1 MRVARCY
8 HSLMTEQSQVS
19 FSDLVLMLA
28 TMAAV
33 HFGEVGDPVSGA
45 KQKNMPA
52 AGQMIDLLGILQQ
65 KTEGRLEPEE
75 SQLLE
80 TMLYE
85 LRLRFI
91 DASKDTPRIIT
102 P

>member
-1 MRVARCY
+1 
-8 HSLMTEQSQVS
+8 MTTTQQVS

-33 HFGEVGDPVSGA
+33 HFGEMGDPVTGETR
-45 KQKNMPA
+45 KNMAA
-52 AGQMIDLLGILQQ
+52 AGQMIDLLAILQQ
-65 KTEGRLEPEE
+65 KTQNNLSPEE

-80 TMLYE
+80 TLLYE

-91 DASKDTPRIIT
+91 DASKEEPRIIT

>member
-1 MRVARCY
+1 MN
-8 HSLMTEQSQVS
+8 EQPSVS
-19 FSDLVLMLA
+19 FADLVLMLA

-33 HFGEVGDPVSGA
+33 HFGEVGDPVTGE

-52 AGQMIDLLGILQQ
+52 AGQMIDLLSVLQT
-65 KTEGRLEPEE
+65 KTAGNLDPDEQ
-75 SQLLE
+75 QLLE

-91 DASKDTPRIIT
+91 DASKDRPRIIT

>member
-1 MRVARCY
+1 
-8 HSLMTEQSQVS
+8 
-19 FSDLVLMLA
+19 MLA

-33 HFGEVGDPVSGA
+33 HFGEMGDPVTGETR
-45 KQKNMPA
+45 KNMAA
-52 AGQMIDLLGILQQ
+52 AGQMIDLLAILQQ
-65 KTEGRLEPEE
+65 KTQNNLSPEE

-80 TMLYE
+80 TLLYE

-91 DASKDTPRIIT
+91 DASKEEPRIIT

>member
-1 MRVARCY
+1 M
-8 HSLMTEQSQVS
+8 SEQATVS

-33 HFGEVGDPVSGA
+33 HFGAVGDPVTGE
-45 KQKNMPA
+45 KQKNIPA
-52 AGQMIDLLGILQQ
+52 AGQMIDLLSVLQR
-65 KTEGRLEPEE
+65 KTEGNLDLEEQ
-75 SQLLE
+75 QLIE

-85 LRLRFI
+85 LRMRFI
-91 DASKDTPRIIT
+91 DASKDAPRIIT

>member
-1 MRVARCY
+1 
-8 HSLMTEQSQVS
+8 MTEQATVS
-19 FSDLVLMLA
+19 FQDLVLMLA

-33 HFGEVGDPVSGA
+33 HFGEVGDPVTGE

-52 AGQMIDLLGILQQ
+52 AGQMIDLLSVLQA
-65 KTEGRLEPEE
+65 KTQGNLDPDEQ
-75 SQLLE
+75 QLLD
-80 TMLYE
+80 TLLYQ

-91 DASKDTPRIIT
+91 DASKDAPRIIT

>member
-1 MRVARCY
+1 M
-8 HSLMTEQSQVS
+8 SEQSSVS

-33 HFGEVGDPVSGA
+33 HFGEVGDPVTGE

-52 AGQMIDLLGILQQ
+52 AGQMIDLLSVLQR
-65 KTEGRLEPEE
+65 KTENNLDPEE

-80 TMLYE
+80 TILYE
-85 LRLRFI
+85 LRMRFI

>member
-1 MRVARCY
+1 MSAQA
-8 HSLMTEQSQVS
+8 TVS
-19 FSDLVLMLA
+19 FADLVFMLA

-33 HFGEVGDPVSGA
+33 HFGEVGDPVTGE
-45 KQKNMPA
+45 KQKNIPA
-52 AGQMIDLLGILQQ
+52 AGQMIDLLSVLQT
-65 KTEGRLEPEE
+65 KTQNNLDAEE

-80 TMLYE
+80 TLLYQ

-91 DASKDTPRIIT
+91 DASKDDGPRIIT

>member
-1 MRVARCY
+1 M
-8 HSLMTEQSQVS
+8 STPQEVS

-33 HFGEVGDPVSGA
+33 HFGEMPDPVTGEA
-45 KQKNMPA
+45 RKNLPV
-52 AGQMIDLLGILQQ
+52 AGQMIDLLTVLQQ
-65 KTEGRLEPEE
+65 KTRNNLDAEE
-75 SQLLE
+75 TQLLE
-80 TMLYE
+80 TLLYE

-91 DASKDTPRIIT
+91 DASKDEPRIIT

>member
-1 MRVARCY
+1 MSTS
-8 HSLMTEQSQVS
+8 HTVS

-33 HFGEVGDPVSGA
+33 HFGEMGDPVTGETR
-45 KQKNMPA
+45 KNLPA
-52 AGQMIDLLGILQQ
+52 AGQMIDLLTILQQ
-65 KTEGRLEPEE
+65 KTQNNLDAEE

-80 TMLYE
+80 SLLYE

-91 DASKDTPRIIT
+91 DASKGESRIIT